1 MRRSR
6 PSVVGGGRCGAHA
19 GSCPSSVSPWNAP
32 RATCC
37 AVLGLPLAEVIIY
50 RKSFPN
56 ILHLESPNRGYECK
70 DRPQATPVQHCPRE
84 LSAPPRAWLRAR
96 VWRHCSEGGRGWG
109 CRGPLR
115 NDPGRAAQFSWL
127 HGATSHL
134 KATPSAAHPPTRR
147 CVGHIPGEMSAERH
161 RVYRHNGRTRIP
173 ETGYKREVQGR
184 ARKHE
189 GDRHRLGGYVFYRKL
204 LKLLN

>member
-1 MRRSR
+1 MCTCSAGTGRALRRATTIWHRGGSCGETESGSAARARCRR
-6 PSVVGGGRCGAHA
+6 PRAALVSEALTPQRGGGCRGGAHA

-32 RATCC
+32 RATCR
-37 AVLGLPLAEVIIY
+37 AVLGLPLAEVVIY

-56 ILHLESPNRGYECK
+56 ILHLESPNRGYERK

-96 VWRHCSEGGRGWG
+96 VWRRCSEGGRGWG

-161 RVYRHNGRTRIP
+161 RV
-173 ETGYKREVQGR
+173 
-184 ARKHE
+184 
-189 GDRHRLGGYVFYRKL
+189 
-204 LKLLN
+204 